1 MAEDEVVPRPSFAG
15 RLRVADF
22 MYVGTEKDT
31 PVSPL
36 PPSKS
41 PRAPGSPVVTPGK
54 PSIRSSPRTQAKRR
68 LDDDRDA
75 SAISY
80 KKPSL
85 ASSVSTAAMESSRSP
100 TRKSAR
106 SKTRNAPSK
115 YAPPSTYAHLP
126 LLPDALGP
134 NLLVLFVGL
143 NPGIETARSGHSYA
157 HPSNLFWKLMY
168 SSGVLPERCTA
179 QEDRS
184 LPARFQLGLTN
195 IVARPS
201 RNGAE
206 LKASELD
213 DGVAILE
220 AKAWRWRPEVMC
232 MVGKGIWDSV
242 ARVRQRQRQRQGAES
257 RPAVFQYG
265 WQDESENMGI
275 LPCGIVDEDCEKDTV
290 GLATSV
296 NKDGVRL
303 DPHWKG
309 ARVFVASSTSGLA
322 ATLLPAQ
329 KEAIW
334 RQLGEWVQSRRREI
348 ADSASAGGNLND

>member
-1 MAEDEVVPRPSFAG
+1 MAEDDDLPRLSFAG

-22 MYVGTEKDT
+22 MYVGTENDT
-31 PVSPL
+31 PVSPFS
-36 PPSKS
+36 PTKGDRGPGTSAASPASPTRRRS
-41 PRAPGSPVVTPGK
+41 PRA
-54 PSIRSSPRTQAKRR
+54 RAKRKLEEDEDVPAVPYSGPNR
-68 LDDDRDA
+68 A
-75 SAISY
+75 PPATTV
-80 KKPSL
+80 K
-85 ASSVSTAAMESSRSP
+85 SSRSSSRQS
-100 TRKSAR
+100 TRAR
-106 SKTRNAPSK
+106 TRNTPSK

-168 SSGVLPERCTA
+168 SSGVLPEQCTA

-184 LPARFQLGLTN
+184 LPARFRLGLTN

-220 AKAWRWRPEVMC
+220 AKAARWRPEVMC

-242 ARVRQRQRQRQGAES
+242 VRVRQRQRGGPRA
-257 RPAVFQYG
+257 AAFQYG
-265 WQDESENMGI
+265 WQDECENMGL
-275 LPCGIVDEDCEKDTV
+275 LPSHPDGEDGDERNAKRGTPAHRK
-290 GLATSV
+290 GRLTA
-296 NKDGVRL
+296 DGVWL
-303 DPHWKG
+303 DPNWKG

-334 RQLGEWVQSRRREI
+334 RQLGEWVEGRRAEI
-348 ADSASAGGNLND
+348 ASRQISLE